1 MAGQILVGSIIG
13 GVTGGL
19 LSAFM
24 GEDIFEGIKGGAKFG
39 AIIGGFR
46 GLGGAVGSY
55 FGCGSTFVNICCKIS
70 RVSGKIAGG
79 MFGFDIA
86 SMIGYKLGGED
97 NPIYQLNMACH
108 SNDVY
113 NYFQFG
119 TNIVA
124 AFTGGAASNKTCFIA
139 GTLIVTGYGL
149 SKIEN
154 IKPGDLVLSTN
165 TDTMETGYKTVL
177 EKYVRKTRELV
188 HLVVGGEEIVST
200 ADHPYFVVGRGFVN
214 AGQLCIG
221 SPLQNADGKIL
232 EVEQIYKEYLEEDEE
247 VTVYNFQVEDW
258 HTYHVGEMEVLV
270 HNADYKPRTPKT
282 GVKEKKENP
291 DGSVTYTKSINGKD
305 VSVTYSKE
313 GYPDF
318 SEFTHPEYSKPVPI
332 KMTGNNKNDF
342 RSANEKIG
350 LSGSKPPTGYSWHH
364 MEDGKNMLLVERQ
377 IHDCSIGGFP
387 HTGGA

>member
-39 AIIGGFR
+39 AIIGGFG

-124 AFTGGAASNKTCFIA
+124 AFTGGVASNKTCFIA
-139 GTLIVTGYGL
+139 GTLMVTGYGL

-165 TDTMETGYKTVL
+165 ADTMETGYKKVF

-188 HLVVGGEEIVST
+188 HIVVGGEEIVST

-214 AGQLCIG
+214 ACQLCIG
-221 SPLQNADGKIL
+221 SPLQNQDG
-232 EVEQIYKEYLEEDEE
+232 V
-247 VTVYNFQVEDW
+247 
-258 HTYHVGEMEVLV
+258 
-270 HNADYKPRTPKT
+270 
-282 GVKEKKENP
+282 
-291 DGSVTYTKSINGKD
+291 SI
-305 VSVTYSKE
+305 
-313 GYPDF
+313 
-318 SEFTHPEYSKPVPI
+318 
-332 KMTGNNKNDF
+332 
-342 RSANEKIG
+342 
-350 LSGSKPPTGYSWHH
+350 
-364 MEDGKNMLLVERQ
+364 
-377 IHDCSIGGFP
+377 
-387 HTGGA
+387 

>member
-1 MAGQILVGSIIG
+1 M
-13 GVTGGL
+13 
-19 LSAFM
+19 SAFM

-46 GLGGAVGSY
+46 GLGG
-55 FGCGSTFVNICCKIS
+55 
-70 RVSGKIAGG
+70 
-79 MFGFDIA
+79 
-86 SMIGYKLGGED
+86 ED
-97 NPIYQLNMACH
+97 KTIYQLNMACH

-124 AFTGGAASNKTCFIA
+124 AFTGGVASNKTCFIA

-165 TDTMETGYKTVL
+165 VDTMETGYKKVL

-188 HLVVGGEEIVST
+188 HIVVGGEEIVST
-200 ADHPYFVVGRGFVN
+200 PDHPYFVVGRGFVN

-270 HNADYKPRTPKT
+270 HNAGNYGEITDNHLVVSSEEATNLPIKGRPANSSADLL
-282 GVKEKKENP
+282 NP
-291 DGSVTYTKSINGKD
+291 DGSVKQRRFYDELGRAKKD
-305 VSVTYSKE
+305 I
-313 GYPDF
+313 DF
-318 SEFTHPEYSKPVPI
+318 NHSDDGTH
-332 KMTGNNKNDF
+332 N
-342 RSANEKIG
+342 
-350 LSGSKPPTGYSWHH
+350 
-364 MEDGKNMLLVERQ
+364 
-377 IHDCSIGGFP
+377 FP
-387 HTGGA
+387 HEHFGDWSSGKPIRSK

>member
-39 AIIGGFR
+39 AIIGGFG

-165 TDTMETGYKTVL
+165 TDTMETGYKKVL

-188 HLVVGGEEIVST
+188 HIVVGGEEIVST

-270 HNADYKPRTPKT
+270 HNTNCGKWNKGSFDSQEDSLNKHYNKHGDEVGAKDMQQYLRKAESFAQNLRGAKKARISGHTQGVTRYYKNGKYIDLA
-282 GVKEKKENP
+282 P
-291 DGSVTYTKSINGKD
+291 DGTIISFGK
-305 VSVTYSKE
+305 
-313 GYPDF
+313 
-318 SEFTHPEYSKPVPI
+318 
-332 KMTGNNKNDF
+332 
-342 RSANEKIG
+342 
-350 LSGSKPPTGYSWHH
+350 
-364 MEDGKNMLLVERQ
+364 Q
-377 IHDCSIGGFP
+377 
-387 HTGGA
+387 

>member
-1 MAGQILVGSIIG
+1 M
-13 GVTGGL
+13 
-19 LSAFM
+19 
-24 GEDIFEGIKGGAKFG
+24 
-39 AIIGGFR
+39 
-46 GLGGAVGSY
+46 
-55 FGCGSTFVNICCKIS
+55 
-70 RVSGKIAGG
+70 SGKIAGG

-165 TDTMETGYKTVL
+165 TDTMETGYKKVL

-188 HLVVGGEEIVST
+188 HIVVGGEEIVST
-200 ADHPYFVVGRGFVN
+200 PDHPYFVVGRGFVN

-270 HNADYKPRTPKT
+270 HKANCRLIDNGDGTYDAELSYKEGWSEEQITMADEKVAALSKADTRV
-282 GVKEKKENP
+282 VKEVKRGKTSASSKYKSAYGKESVPKGNDIDHTIDLQLGGEDIISNMNP
-291 DGSVTYTKSINGKD
+291 LDKSVNRSLGS
-305 VSVTYSKE
+305 
-313 GYPDF
+313 
-318 SEFTHPEYSKPVPI
+318 
-332 KMTGNNKNDF
+332 
-342 RSANEKIG
+342 
-350 LSGSKPPTGYSWHH
+350 
-364 MEDGKNMLLVERQ
+364 Q
-377 IHDCSIGGFP
+377 IHALIKDLPVDTVIKNFTIVP
-387 HTGGA
+387 RI